1 MRHLLYHKIWYDRAF
16 GGEWKTC
23 QMESVFKLTSGQL
36 MYVLYHENDGLQ
48 GTLSLYFHK
57 LLSVFFYKILIF
69 STLSQS
75 GIWLDS
81 SRAGSP
87 HSP

>member
-1 MRHLLYHKIWYDRAF
+1 MRHLLYHKVWYDRAF
-16 GGEWKTC
+16 RGNGSPAKWNLF
-23 QMESVFKLTSGQL
+23 SKLTSGQL

-69 STLSQS
+69 STLSQ
-75 GIWLDS
+75 
-81 SRAGSP
+81 
-87 HSP
+87 

>member
-1 MRHLLYHKIWYDRAF
+1 MTGLS
-16 GGEWKTC
+16 GGNGRPAKWNLF
-23 QMESVFKLTSGQL
+23 SKLTSGQL

-48 GTLSLYFHK
+48 ETLSLYFHK

-81 SRAGSP
+81 SRARSP

>member
-1 MRHLLYHKIWYDRAF
+1 MTGLS
-16 GGEWKTC
+16 GG
-23 QMESVFKLTSGQL
+23 MEDLPNGICFKLTSGQL

-69 STLSQS
+69 STLSQ
-75 GIWLDS
+75 
-81 SRAGSP
+81 
-87 HSP
+87 

>member
-1 MRHLLYHKIWYDRAF
+1 MTGLS
-16 GGEWKTC
+16 GGNGRPAKWNLF
-23 QMESVFKLTSGQL
+23 SKLTSGQL

-69 STLSQS
+69 STLSQQ

>member
-1 MRHLLYHKIWYDRAF
+1 MRHLLYHKVWYDRAF
-16 GGEWKTC
+16 GGGNERPAKWNLF
-23 QMESVFKLTSGQL
+23 SKLTFGQL

-75 GIWLDS
+75 GI
-81 SRAGSP
+81 
-87 HSP
+87 

>member
-1 MRHLLYHKIWYDRAF
+1 MTGLS
-16 GGEWKTC
+16 GGNERPAKWNLF
-23 QMESVFKLTSGQL
+23 SRLTFGQL

-75 GIWLDS
+75 GIWLNS
-81 SRAGSP
+81 SRAGFP

>member
-1 MRHLLYHKIWYDRAF
+1 MRHLLYHKVWYDRAF
-16 GGEWKTC
+16 RGNGSPAKWNLF
-23 QMESVFKLTSGQL
+23 SKLTSGQL

-48 GTLSLYFHK
+48 GALSLYFHK

-75 GIWLDS
+75 GICLDS

>member
-1 MRHLLYHKIWYDRAF
+1 MTGLSRGNGSPAKWNPF
-16 GGEWKTC
+16 
-23 QMESVFKLTSGQL
+23 SKLTSGQL

-69 STLSQS
+69 FDLESI
-75 GIWLDS
+75 GDF
-81 SRAGSP
+81 A
-87 HSP
+87 